1 MRRKQ
6 ADVKGLRLSLKRKV
20 AANIRFNVSLYEG
33 SCLLLS
39 LRKSFRKW
47 VKAGKF
53 RLGRN
58 SLKLV
63 KLTPEQGSKG
73 AFINRDSSW

>member
-1 MRRKQ
+1 MRRKRG
-6 ADVKGLRLSLKRKV
+6 DVKGLRLSLKRKV

-33 SCLLLS
+33 NCLLLS

-53 RLGRN
+53 
-58 SLKLV
+58 
-63 KLTPEQGSKG
+63 
-73 AFINRDSSW
+73 